1 MPAAAV
7 NSLEIHYETF
17 GSPSD
22 PAILLIMGL
31 GTQMIYWHT
40 EFCQQLADNGYFV
53 IRYDNRDVGKSSYL
67 KDQPV
72 PDLTKIL
79 MSVTLGGKPEAP
91 YNLQDMAV
99 DALGLLDHLGVGRA
113 HVVGMSMG
121 GMIAQTIAFTY
132 PDRVSSLTSIMS
144 STGDFTLPQAK
155 PEAMATLTQS
165 IPATRE
171 DYIRAT
177 KSIWRVLSGPVA
189 EFEEDRYEDLAGEA
203 FDRGLNAAGFIRHFA
218 AIITDGDRTSRLA
231 GITTPTLVVHGTL
244 DPLIPFEHGAA
255 TSRAI
260 ESSSLVTIEGM
271 GHTLPAQY
279 WPEIQRAILSL
290 IRTVS

>member
-244 DPLIPFEHGAA
+244 DPLIPYEHGVA